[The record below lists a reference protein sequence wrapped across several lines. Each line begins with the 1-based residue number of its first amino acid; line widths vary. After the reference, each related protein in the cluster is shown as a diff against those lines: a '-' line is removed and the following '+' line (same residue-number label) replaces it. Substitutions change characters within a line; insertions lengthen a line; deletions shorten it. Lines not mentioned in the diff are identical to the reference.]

1 MIQIGSFTIQY
12 ERTAR
17 AWTVR
22 NGRFMKPFQTGTV
35 GKRQAIQF
43 AIHEAY
49 PAVAQAV
56 SHVCEQNT
64 HASGRAWAAAQLLV
78 TGHVLKP
85 AADDASAC
93 VARVLSQQAG
103 KPARWYRLTRTEIGL
118 TCDCHDFMQG
128 GVVVAEQLLCK
139 HLLAF
144 RLANH
149 LSWKVA
155 AAPPVPRQPKRVSGG
170 QWRGRVATRVGVP
183 YPVPAPSDA
192 PPTFQSGEPVDTS
205 HYTAYRAYVDVIGQR
220 PFNAEKLISWTIGR

>member
-22 NGRFMKPFQTGTV
+22 NGRSTKPFQTGTV
-35 GKRQAIQF
+35 GKRQAIQY

-56 SHVCEQNT
+56 SSVCAQNA

-85 AADDASAC
+85 ASDEASAC

-103 KPARWYRLTRTEIGL
+103 KPARWYCLTLTEMGF

-144 RLANH
+144 RLAKH
-149 LSWKVA
+149 LSWKMA
-155 AAPPVPRQPKRVSGG
+155 AEPPMSRQPKRVSGG
-170 QWRGRVATRVGVP
+170 RWRGRVATRVGVP
-183 YPVPAPSDA
+183 YPVPAQSDA
-192 PPTFQSGEPVDTS
+192 PPTFQSGEPVEPS
-205 HYTAYRAYVDVIGQR
+205 QQTAYKAYVEAIGQR
-220 PFNAEKLISWTIGR
+220 PFNAEKLISWFIGR